1 MAKVIKKVKPVAKK
15 APAKK
20 NATKPVVKKVAKPAK
35 KVAAKSKP
43 TAKAP
48 LKKVAVKAAPKK
60 VAIKPTAK
68 AVTKPAKKT
77 VAKASVKTATKP
89 IKKTAAKPTKKAP
102 IKVAKKVATKPA
114 IKTKATSKPTTKAK
128 VATKPIAKK
137 VAKPIAKPAIKKANT
152 NPKATP
158 KVAPK
163 VAPKVIAKT
172 KTSSVKKIVAKKPLP
187 PVNPIAKK
195 VENKPIKKAINLKKI
210 ESTPVLTS
218 QKPKIE
224 ILPAETRIVRYS
236 DADLVQF
243 KEVILKKIA
252 KAKDEVDFYTE
263 QIKNASES
271 QTEFASIDDGSST
284 SERENMNQIVV
295 RMLKLISHLES
306 ALVRIE
312 NKSYGICRETGRLIP
327 KERLLVVPHA
337 TLSVEGKKMEKK

>member
-152 NPKATP
+152 NPKAT
-158 KVAPK
+158 PK